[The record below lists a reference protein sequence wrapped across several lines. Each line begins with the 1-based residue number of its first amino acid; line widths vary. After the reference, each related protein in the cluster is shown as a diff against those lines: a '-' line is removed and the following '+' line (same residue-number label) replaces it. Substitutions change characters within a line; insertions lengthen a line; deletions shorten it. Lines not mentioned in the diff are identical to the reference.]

1 VHSVTLPNGID
12 IVEINPHETSF
23 LYDEI
28 FIQELYG
35 SRGIEIAPGGVVID
49 VGANIG
55 LFALYMAQKFNV
67 GRMFCFEPAPHC
79 FEALKTN
86 VAPLGT
92 SVVVSNAALGD
103 GEGQAEFTY
112 YPNYTIMSSMVADKQ
127 RDGDVLRAGARTQL
141 ERKFNKAADERMV
154 EYLVGRKLDDAQ
166 TFQCPVTTLSQTFAT
181 HGINRAAL
189 VKIDVECAE
198 TIVLNGIADA
208 DWARIDQFVIEV
220 HDQGAQEHE
229 AMRDRLVAKGYN
241 VQLLAESNLVN
252 SGIFEIIAR
261 R

>member
-1 VHSVTLPNGID
+1 MHNATLPNGID
-12 IVEINPHETSF
+12 IVEINPHETTF

-35 SRGIEIAPGGVVID
+35 SRGIEIASGGVVID

-55 LFALYMAQKFNV
+55 LFALYMVQKFNV
-67 GRMFCFEPAPHC
+67 GRIFCFEPAPHC

-86 VAPLGT
+86 VARLGT
-92 SVVVSNAALGD
+92 KVVVLNAALGD
-103 GEGQAEFTY
+103 AEGEAQFTY
-112 YPNYTIMSSMVADKQ
+112 YPNYTIMSSMFADKQ
-127 RDGDVLRAGARTQL
+127 RDGNVLRAGARTQL
-141 ERKFNKAADERMV
+141 ERKYHRAADERMV

-166 TFQCPVTTLSQTFAT
+166 TFQCPVTTLSQALAA
-181 HGINRAAL
+181 HGVDRAAL

-198 TIVLNGIADA
+198 NIVLDGIADD

-220 HDQGAQEHE
+220 HDQGAKEHE
-229 AMRDRLVAKGYN
+229 AMRDRLAAKGYC
-241 VQLLAESNLVN
+241 VQLLAESNLEN